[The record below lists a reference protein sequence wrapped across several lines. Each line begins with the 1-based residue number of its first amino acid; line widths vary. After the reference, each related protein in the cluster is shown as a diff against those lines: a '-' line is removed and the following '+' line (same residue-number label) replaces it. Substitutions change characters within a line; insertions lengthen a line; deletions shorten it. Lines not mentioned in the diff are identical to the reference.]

1 MAEDHALTAGQ
12 QLRSFFEAP
21 KRDGVI
27 VVVLGLV
34 LVADYAGL
42 ERHWLLAGFAALGAL
57 PTLVS
62 AFVSLRRRSVGID
75 AFNVFAV
82 VISFA
87 TLQFRSAA
95 FIALMLSFARLL
107 DWRTQTR
114 ARDAIAE
121 LLKLKPLKAVREVG
135 DKLEDVAVDDVKL
148 GDVLLVRPGSRVPV
162 DGRIVFGQ
170 VSMNESSVT
179 GESALVDKTVGD
191 AVISSTLVES
201 GVLKMRATGV
211 GADSTI
217 ERMAALMRQAAEN
230 KSRTERIADRF
241 AGAFLPLVAL
251 LGIVTYVVTRDAAKT
266 SALFLVACA
275 DDMAVAI
282 PLAMTAALGRA
293 AGRGVVVKG
302 GEWLEALHGMKT
314 LVLDKTGTL
323 TYGRLEIR
331 DVHPES
337 WIAEDEFLRLTA
349 AAEKFSEHP
358 IGRAIYRTVKR
369 AHGFVSDPDTF
380 DSFKGAGVS
389 ATVDGKNVIAGNER
403 ILAERGLQV
412 PAEVM
417 EKFEAEKNEHGQTT
431 VLVMIDGKFAG
442 LVTVADVPRPE
453 AAEAMR
459 RLKEYGVKRVIMFT
473 GDNERTAADVAKTLG
488 ISEFRASMTP
498 ESKLAELKILQRDGR
513 VGMVGDGI
521 NDAPAL
527 AAADVGIAMGGGGTA
542 VAVEAADVVVLTD
555 DLARLPEMV
564 DLGHRVMKVIRND
577 TAIWIISNLFGFVL
591 VLTGF
596 MGPAFAAA
604 YNFGTDFLP
613 LINSSLLF
621 GKDKNDAKPVK
632 KP

>member
-1 MAEDHALTAGQ
+1 MIAALAA
-12 QLRSFFEAP
+12 LRKRSF
-21 KRDGVI
+21 
-27 VVVLGLV
+27 
-34 LVADYAGL
+34 
-42 ERHWLLAGFAALGAL
+42 
-57 PTLVS
+57 
-62 AFVSLRRRSVGID
+62 GID
-75 AFNVFAV
+75 AFNIFAV
-82 VISFA
+82 AVSFA

-95 FIALMLSFARLL
+95 FIALMLSFARVL

-135 DKLEDVAVDDVKL
+135 DKLEDVAIDDVKT
-148 GDVLLVRPGSRVPV
+148 GDILLVRPGSRVPV
-162 DGRIVFGQ
+162 DGKIVFGQ
-170 VSMNESSVT
+170 VSMNEASVT
-179 GESALVDKTVGD
+179 GESALVEKTVGD
-191 AVISSTLVES
+191 TVISSTLVES

-217 ERMAALMRQAAEN
+217 ERMAALMRQAAES
-230 KSRTERIADRF
+230 KSRTERLADRF
-241 AGAFLPLVAL
+241 AGWFLPLVAL
-251 LGIVTYVVTRDAAKT
+251 LGIVTYVITHDASKT

-302 GEWLEALHGMKT
+302 GEWLEALHNMKT

-323 TYGRLEIR
+323 TYGQLEIR
-331 DVHPES
+331 DVHPEP

-369 AHGFVSDPDTF
+369 TQGTVSDPDTF
-380 DSFKGAGVS
+380 DSFKGAGVE
-389 ATVDGKNVIAGNER
+389 AMVEGQRVVAGNER
-403 ILAERGLQV
+403 IISERGLQL
-412 PAEVM
+412 PAEM
-417 EKFEAEKNEHGQTT
+417 LAKFEAEKDEHGQTT

-459 RLKEYGVKRVIMFT
+459 RLKSLGVRVVMFT
-473 GDNERTAADVAKTLG
+473 GDNQRTAADVSKTLG
-488 ISEFRASMTP
+488 IDEFRASMTP
-498 ESKLAELKILQRDGR
+498 ESKLAELRLLQKDGH
-513 VGMVGDGI
+513 VGMVGDGV

-564 DLGHRVMKVIRND
+564 ELGHRVMKVVRND
-577 TAIWIISNLFGFVL
+577 TVIWIASNLFGFAL

-604 YNFGTDFLP
+604 YNFATDFLP
-613 LINSSLLF
+613 IINSSLLF
-621 GKDKNDAKPVK
+621 GKERPQKQKGVR
-632 KP
+632 